1 MHKLMPS
8 LVLIWQGS
16 IVSSKEIFDAI
27 SKIGID
33 NLQGFYLGNKLSIKT
48 SLAPFCI
55 FFYEVP
61 HKVLGHI

>member
-33 NLQGFYLGNKLSIKT
+33 NLQGFYLGKPKELKN
-48 SLAPFCI
+48 
-55 FFYEVP
+55 
-61 HKVLGHI
+61 